1 MVVDR
6 RKALLDQALQ
16 GVELGAWDRRILD
29 WLADCLDTP
38 TFLVV
43 LGMLQRARQ
52 AGPQPQSQAEGGGPC

>member
-6 RKALLDQALQ
+6 RKALLDQVLQ

-29 WLADCLDTP
+29 WLADYLDPP
-38 TFLVV
+38 TSLVV

-52 AGPQPQSQAEGGGPC
+52 VGPQPQSQAEGGGPC